1 MKKRRF
7 DFLFSIKYI
16 LLILTIVCLV
26 SLVITYSRGDTIGV
40 YKTAVSKL
48 FSPIS
53 NAITGIGDHFSE
65 KRKLNADKEELQ
77 AKIEQLEEENRLLLE
92 QLKKYQSDYY
102 SLNEMKSL
110 LQIKDEFSSY
120 PMVGAKVIAKE
131 NGNWFSKFTINR
143 GSNDGIEKDMNV
155 IAAGGLAGIVTQVGP
170 DYAVVTS
177 ILDDQMNV
185 SAIGRTS
192 RDACMVM
199 GDIDAMSEGYIR
211 LMYMK
216 KDADIR
222 EYDEI
227 ITSPTSSKY
236 LPDLTI
242 GYAVLLQTDPNNMT
256 MSGYLIPA
264 VDFENIENVMVI
276 MKRKQ

>member
-16 LLILTIVCLV
+16 LLILTIICLV

-65 KRKLNADKEELQ
+65 KKKLNADKEELQ
-77 AKIEQLEEENRLLLE
+77 ARIDRLEEENRLLLE

-110 LQIKDEFSSY
+110 LEIKDEFASY

-192 RDACMVM
+192 RASCMVM

-276 MKRKQ
+276 MKRK

>member
-16 LLILTIVCLV
+16 LLILTIICLV

-40 YKTAVSKL
+40 YKTAVSKF

-65 KRKLNADKEELQ
+65 KKKLNADKEELQ
-77 AKIEQLEEENRLLLE
+77 ARIDRLEEENRLLLE

-110 LQIKDEFSSY
+110 LEIKDEFASY

-192 RDACMVM
+192 RASCMVM

-276 MKRKQ
+276 MKRK

>member
-16 LLILTIVCLV
+16 LLILTIICLV

-53 NAITGIGDHFSE
+53 NAITGIGDHFAE
-65 KRKLNADKEELQ
+65 KSKLNAEKEELQ
-77 AKIEQLEEENRLLLE
+77 AKIELLEEENRLLSE
-92 QLKKYQSDYY
+92 QLKQYQSDYY

-110 LQIKDEFSSY
+110 LKIKDEFASY

-155 IAAGGLAGIVTQVGP
+155 IAAGGLAGIITQVGP

-192 RDACMVM
+192 RDSCMVM

-222 EYDEI
+222 EFDEI

>member
-16 LLILTIVCLV
+16 LLILTIICLV
-26 SLVITYSRGDTIGV
+26 SLVFTYSRGDTIGV

-53 NAITGIGDHFSE
+53 NAITEIGDYFSE
-65 KRKLNADKEELQ
+65 KKQLSAEKEELQ

-110 LQIKDEFSSY
+110 LEIKDEFASY

-192 RDACMVM
+192 RASCMVM

-276 MKRKQ
+276 MKRK

>member
-1 MKKRRF
+1 
-7 DFLFSIKYI
+7 
-16 LLILTIVCLV
+16 LTIICLV

-40 YKTAVSKL
+40 YKTAVSKF

-65 KRKLNADKEELQ
+65 KKKLNADKEELQ
-77 AKIEQLEEENRLLLE
+77 ARIDRLEEENRLLLE

-110 LQIKDEFSSY
+110 LEIKDEFASY

-192 RDACMVM
+192 RASCMVM

-276 MKRKQ
+276 MKRK

>member
-1 MKKRRF
+1 MKKRRLE
-7 DFLFSIKYI
+7 FLFSIKYI
-16 LLILTIVCLV
+16 LLILTIICLV
-26 SLVITYSRGDTIGV
+26 SLVITYSKGDSIGV
-40 YKTAVSKL
+40 YKTAVSKA

-65 KRKLNADKEELQ
+65 RSKTRAEKEELLER
-77 AKIEQLEEENRLLLE
+77 IEHLEEENRLLQD

-102 SLNEMKSL
+102 SLSEMKEL
-110 LQIKDEFSSY
+110 LSIKDEFSHY

-131 NGNWFSKFTINR
+131 SGNWFSKFTINR

-155 IAAGGLAGIVTQVGP
+155 VAAGGLAGIVTQVGP
-170 DYAVVTS
+170 DYSVVTS

-185 SAIGRTS
+185 SAICRSS
-192 RDACMVM
+192 RDSCMVM

-222 EYDEI
+222 EFDEI
-227 ITSPTSSKY
+227 ITAPTSSKY

-256 MSGYLIPA
+256 MSGYLIPS
-264 VDFENIENVMVI
+264 VNFENIENVMVI
-276 MKRKQ
+276 LKLKQ

>member
-1 MKKRRF
+1 MKKRRW

-26 SLVITYSRGDTIGV
+26 SLVITYSKGDTIGV
-40 YKTAVSKL
+40 YKTAVSKV

-53 NAITGIGDHFSE
+53 NMVTGIGDYFSE
-65 KRKLNADKEELQ
+65 RSKTKAEKEELQ
-77 AKIEQLEEENRLLLE
+77 AEIDRLKEENRLLLE
-92 QLKKYQSDYY
+92 RIKNYQSDYY
-102 SLNEMKSL
+102 ALTEMKAL
-110 LQIKDEFSSY
+110 LDIKDDFSYY

-143 GSNDGIEKDMNV
+143 GSDDGIKKDMNV
-155 IAAGGLAGIVTQVGP
+155 IASGGLAGIITQVGP
-170 DYAVVTS
+170 DYSVVTS
-177 ILDDQMNV
+177 ILDDQMNI
-185 SAIGRTS
+185 SAICRSS

-199 GDIDAMSEGYIR
+199 GDLETMSEGYIR

-222 EYDEI
+222 EFDEI

-236 LPDLTI
+236 LPNLTI
-242 GYAVLLQTDPNNMT
+242 GYSVLLQTDPNNMT

-264 VDFENIENVMVI
+264 VDFENIENVCVI
-276 MKRKQ
+276 TQLK

>member
-16 LLILTIVCLV
+16 LLILTIICLV

-53 NAITGIGDHFSE
+53 NAITGFGDHFSE
-65 KRKLNADKEELQ
+65 KKKLNADKEELQ
-77 AKIEQLEEENRLLLE
+77 ARIDQLEEENRLLLE

-110 LQIKDEFSSY
+110 LEIKDEFASY

-192 RDACMVM
+192 RASCMVM

-276 MKRKQ
+276 MKRK

>member
-16 LLILTIVCLV
+16 LLILTIICLV

-65 KRKLNADKEELQ
+65 KKKLNADKEELQ
-77 AKIEQLEEENRLLLE
+77 ARIDQLEEENRLLLE

-110 LQIKDEFSSY
+110 LEIKDEFASY

-192 RDACMVM
+192 RASCMVM

-276 MKRKQ
+276 MKRK

>member
-16 LLILTIVCLV
+16 LLILTIICLV
-26 SLVITYSRGDTIGV
+26 SLVFTYSRGDTIGV

-53 NAITGIGDHFSE
+53 NAITGIGDYFSE
-65 KRKLNADKEELQ
+65 KKQLSAEKEELQ

-110 LQIKDEFSSY
+110 LEIKDEFASY

-192 RDACMVM
+192 RASCMVM

-276 MKRKQ
+276 MKRK

>member
-1 MKKRRF
+1 
-7 DFLFSIKYI
+7 
-16 LLILTIVCLV
+16 
-26 SLVITYSRGDTIGV
+26 
-40 YKTAVSKL
+40 
-48 FSPIS
+48 
-53 NAITGIGDHFSE
+53 
-65 KRKLNADKEELQ
+65 
-77 AKIEQLEEENRLLLE
+77 
-92 QLKKYQSDYY
+92 
-102 SLNEMKSL
+102 
-110 LQIKDEFSSY
+110 
-120 PMVGAKVIAKE
+120 
-131 NGNWFSKFTINR
+131 
-143 GSNDGIEKDMNV
+143 
-155 IAAGGLAGIVTQVGP
+155 
-170 DYAVVTS
+170 
-177 ILDDQMNV
+177 
-185 SAIGRTS
+185 
-192 RDACMVM
+192 M

-276 MKRKQ
+276 MKRK

>member
-16 LLILTIVCLV
+16 LLILTIICLI
-26 SLVITYSRGDTIGV
+26 SLVFTYSRGDTIGV

-53 NAITGIGDHFSE
+53 NAITGIGDYFSE
-65 KRKLNADKEELQ
+65 KKQLSAEKEELQ

-110 LQIKDEFSSY
+110 LEIKDEFASY

-192 RDACMVM
+192 RASCMVM

-276 MKRKQ
+276 MKRK